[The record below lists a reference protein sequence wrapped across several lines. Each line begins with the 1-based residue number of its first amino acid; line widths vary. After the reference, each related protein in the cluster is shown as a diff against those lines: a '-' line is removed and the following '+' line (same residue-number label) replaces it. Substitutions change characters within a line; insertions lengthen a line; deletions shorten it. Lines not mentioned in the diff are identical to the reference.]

1 MRNIF
6 DIAKLQISNLFFS
19 PIAWLILVAIFI
31 QCGIAYARIIE
42 GYEASYRLNFTPSG
56 VTNMLFAIS
65 EKRHQYPGILS
76 DIMGSLFLYVPL
88 LTMGLIS
95 NELSSGTLK
104 LIGSSPVTTAQLI
117 LGKFLA
123 MVFYTLLIIGCLGL
137 FVLTAGL
144 IIDQLEYGWILSG
157 LVGIF
162 LLTLTYMS
170 IGLFISSFTVYQV
183 VSALITIVVLG
194 VFSYIGNFFQAVP
207 VLNDVAFWLSM
218 TGRAEEF
225 IAGLYKSQ
233 NVAYFLVLTF
243 LFISFTIFRL
253 EFRKRTVVPLKQAV
267 IYSIPILVTV
277 LTAHFTSLPKLA
289 RYYDAT
295 MNDENT
301 VAKSGREVL
310 EKMDQGPLKITTFVN
325 ILDDTFTRLLPHSHN
340 ADYRRFERY
349 RRFKPDMEM
358 KYVYFYDSVAFLSK
372 LSGQYPDA
380 SLEEMAKN
388 VASSQ
393 NMDFDR
399 VLSPDEIRKL
409 IDLSDEDNESIRLF
423 EYNGKRSFSRLFNS
437 VYIWG
442 EDGDKFAALK
452 RLIMPSQTIGFS
464 VGHGERS
471 MKRIDMHDYR
481 KYFGLKHQRKSAL
494 SNHGFDIRETE
505 LNETLADNIDILVI
519 ADPKTPLSTEELGH
533 VKNFIDQG
541 GNLLLAVE
549 PENKVTGD
557 AILSLLN
564 IRMRPQSLLQKHEF
578 LNHAVIFTNFDRT
591 TKLLPSFFIQDR
603 YIEEKRPVTMYKAA
617 ALDYDEDSEF
627 VISPLLVFPYS
638 GKDSLENALVLEDG
652 REGNSQ
658 VATALTLKRP
668 HNNREQRIIVSGDAD
683 FISATELERYGNG
696 VNSINGRGSVEMM
709 FHWLSNDHFPVNL
722 QRPERVK
729 NPIAFG
735 PENRRLVS
743 QLRVLLIGIFP
754 GLILALGTGILV
766 IRNRR

>member
-253 EFRKRTVVPLKQAV
+253 EFRVV
-267 IYSIPILVTV
+267 
-277 LTAHFTSLPKLA
+277 
-289 RYYDAT
+289 
-295 MNDENT
+295 
-301 VAKSGREVL
+301 
-310 EKMDQGPLKITTFVN
+310 
-325 ILDDTFTRLLPHSHN
+325 
-340 ADYRRFERY
+340 
-349 RRFKPDMEM
+349 FK
-358 KYVYFYDSVAFLSK
+358 
-372 LSGQYPDA
+372 
-380 SLEEMAKN
+380 
-388 VASSQ
+388 
-393 NMDFDR
+393 
-399 VLSPDEIRKL
+399 
-409 IDLSDEDNESIRLF
+409 
-423 EYNGKRSFSRLFNS
+423 
-437 VYIWG
+437 
-442 EDGDKFAALK
+442 
-452 RLIMPSQTIGFS
+452 
-464 VGHGERS
+464 
-471 MKRIDMHDYR
+471 
-481 KYFGLKHQRKSAL
+481 
-494 SNHGFDIRETE
+494 
-505 LNETLADNIDILVI
+505 
-519 ADPKTPLSTEELGH
+519 
-533 VKNFIDQG
+533 
-541 GNLLLAVE
+541 
-549 PENKVTGD
+549 
-557 AILSLLN
+557 
-564 IRMRPQSLLQKHEF
+564 
-578 LNHAVIFTNFDRT
+578 
-591 TKLLPSFFIQDR
+591 
-603 YIEEKRPVTMYKAA
+603 
-617 ALDYDEDSEF
+617 
-627 VISPLLVFPYS
+627 
-638 GKDSLENALVLEDG
+638 
-652 REGNSQ
+652 
-658 VATALTLKRP
+658 
-668 HNNREQRIIVSGDAD
+668 
-683 FISATELERYGNG
+683 
-696 VNSINGRGSVEMM
+696 
-709 FHWLSNDHFPVNL
+709 
-722 QRPERVK
+722 
-729 NPIAFG
+729 
-735 PENRRLVS
+735 
-743 QLRVLLIGIFP
+743 
-754 GLILALGTGILV
+754 
-766 IRNRR
+766 